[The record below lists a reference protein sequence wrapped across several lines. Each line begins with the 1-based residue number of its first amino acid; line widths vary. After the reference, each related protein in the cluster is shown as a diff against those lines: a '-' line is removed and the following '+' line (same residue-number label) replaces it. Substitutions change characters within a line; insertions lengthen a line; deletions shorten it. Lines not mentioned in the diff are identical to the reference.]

1 MKTSLQVAI
10 QGDPASFHE
19 IAANNYYAQPI
30 ELIYCQSFEETF
42 GQLLSGD
49 ADRAFVATS
58 NSAHGEITAVKDLLI
73 KNGVQKEGEHR
84 QRIEQHLIGLP
95 GTDIHSVRQVVSHP
109 VALSQC
115 DLYLADFDTREY
127 HDTSA
132 AVEYVKLSGN
142 PALAAVG
149 SSAAAELHGL
159 EILQASIQN
168 DPNNV
173 TTFASVVIAPSQEK
187 R

>member
-1 MKTSLQVAI
+1 MHTSLRVAI

-19 IAANNYYAQPI
+19 IAAHNYYKQPI
-30 ELIYCQSFEETF
+30 ELVYCRSFEETF
-42 GQLLSGD
+42 HQLIRGD

-58 NSAHGEITAVKDLLI
+58 NSAHGVITEVEELFSKNAVK
-73 KNGVQKEGEHR
+73 KEGEHR
-84 QRIEQHLIGLP
+84 LRIEQHLIGLK
-95 GTDIHSVRQVVSHP
+95 GAVVGSIREVISHP

-115 DLYLADFDTREY
+115 NAYLSDFATQEY

-132 AVEYVKLSGN
+132 AVEYVKLNGN
-142 PALAAVG
+142 KALAAVG

-159 EILQASIQN
+159 EILQRSIQN

-173 TTFASVVIAPSQEK
+173 TTFASVAIAPGQEK